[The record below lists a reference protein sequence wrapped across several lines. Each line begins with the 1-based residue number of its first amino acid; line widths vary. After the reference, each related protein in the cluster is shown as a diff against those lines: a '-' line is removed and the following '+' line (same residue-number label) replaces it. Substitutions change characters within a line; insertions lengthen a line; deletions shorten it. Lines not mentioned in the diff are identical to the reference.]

1 MGSASGVEPS
11 EVLLLLVL
19 RCVFVQPFEGCGGK
33 GGGGVQGT
41 GMGRCGFYVFVFHF
55 CARWWVWTV
64 LR

>member
-1 MGSASGVEPS
+1 MGSASGLEPS

-33 GGGGVQGT
+33 GGVQGT
-41 GMGRCGFYVFVFHF
+41 GVGRCGFYVFVFHF
-55 CARWWVWTV
+55 CARWWVRTV